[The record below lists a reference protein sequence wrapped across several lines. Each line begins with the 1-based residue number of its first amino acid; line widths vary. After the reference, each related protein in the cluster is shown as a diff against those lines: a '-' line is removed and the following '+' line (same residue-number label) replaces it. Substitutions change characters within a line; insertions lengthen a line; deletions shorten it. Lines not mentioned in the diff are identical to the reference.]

1 MYLALFSTLFD
12 HTPTLFVYA
21 MAPINKEFPEKLELC
36 LRGSLS
42 NHGGSKAGRSLE
54 QTSVILLYHGPDNQP
69 EQFILCLPCGMV
81 VKCVNINPGKN
92 PLYRRFLRGYAEI
105 MEVARDALLRGCTP
119 RQATRKV
126 FAQALKAKLRNP
138 GSYFPSRYSGV
149 LEDMIHLQFSLAE
162 DGYLYKED

>member
-1 MYLALFSTLFD
+1 
-12 HTPTLFVYA
+12 
-21 MAPINKEFPEKLELC
+21 
-36 LRGSLS
+36 
-42 NHGGSKAGRSLE
+42 
-54 QTSVILLYHGPDNQP
+54 
-69 EQFILCLPCGMV
+69 
-81 VKCVNINPGKN
+81 
-92 PLYRRFLRGYAEI
+92 